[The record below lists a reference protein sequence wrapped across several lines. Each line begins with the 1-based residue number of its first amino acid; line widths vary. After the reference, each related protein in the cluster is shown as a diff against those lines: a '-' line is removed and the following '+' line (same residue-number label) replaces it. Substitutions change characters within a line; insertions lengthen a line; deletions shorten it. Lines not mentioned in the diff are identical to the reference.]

1 MIPKALR
8 RKSTWFEVAITIL
21 TTLVLLVAFVPIFTM
36 IILSLKSDIQI
47 YGNFFSLPKPVQW
60 GNYSKA
66 FGMLLP
72 NMINTLIVVAVATVA
87 TTILATVSGY
97 VFARLRFPCK
107 EFLYMCVLALMMV
120 PGILTLVPQYSLI
133 QKYGLYNSWGA
144 LIFPWVSGGQVFG
157 IVLCRNYMEGL
168 PGEMFESA
176 RLDGCRELRM
186 LWSIAVPISKPIIAT
201 IVVMKM
207 IDYYNDF
214 IWPLMVIESNSKQVI
229 SVAIRV
235 FQSSTGS
242 NNGGINIGVMVAG
255 FVIATLPLFI
265 LFMFG
270 SRLYM
275 EGLTAGAVKG

>member
-1 MIPKALR
+1 MFLKKLK
-8 RKSTWFEVAITIL
+8 RKSTWFEIAITVV
-21 TTLVLLVAFVPIFTM
+21 TTIVLLTAFVPIFTM
-36 IILSLKSDIQI
+36 LILSLKSDVQI
-47 YGNFFSLPKPVQW
+47 YGNFFSLPNPAQW
-60 GNYSKA
+60 SNYNKA
-66 FGMLLP
+66 FTMLLP
-72 NMINTLIVVAVATVA
+72 NMINTLIVVALATAV
-87 TTILATVSGY
+87 TTVLATVSGY

-107 EFLYMCVLALMMV
+107 EFLYMCILALMMV

-133 QKYGLYNSWGA
+133 QKYGLYNTWGA

-168 PGEMFESA
+168 PGELFESA
-176 RLDGCRELRM
+176 RLDGCGELRT
-186 LWSIAVPISKPIIAT
+186 LVSIAVPISKPIIAT

-214 IWPLMVIESNSKQVI
+214 IWPLMVIETNSKQVI

-242 NNGGINIGVMVAG
+242 NGGGLNTGIMVAG
-255 FVIATLPLFI
+255 FVIATIPLFI